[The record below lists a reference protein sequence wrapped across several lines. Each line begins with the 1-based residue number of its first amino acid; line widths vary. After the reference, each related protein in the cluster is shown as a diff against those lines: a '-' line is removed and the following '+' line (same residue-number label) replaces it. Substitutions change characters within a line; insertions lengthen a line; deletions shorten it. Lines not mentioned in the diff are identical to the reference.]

1 MPWKDSPASADPNI
15 IRNNVTWSVTRSGGG
30 TVDENFIMDLNR
42 STGSYI
48 LYRRNALTGA
58 EIPVITSD
66 KIGGQYRIN
75 LEQGSGGS
83 YVPNGV
89 APSDYANLTQTRL
102 AQIANNQRKDWYQ
115 QNGPITAANLG
126 IPGFNNTANANPV
139 DPNNPIGTSGQG
151 GGGQTQPG
159 AAAQT
164 GATGTVTNTQASAS
178 IAEYAGVAARSE
190 YQNLYYPIDI
200 RTTKQDY
207 ILFRQKAYTGTSLQ
221 RISGTQTFGNVDG
234 RRRSAP
240 LNERSLGSVVLP
252 VQPSI
257 NDVNA
262 VTWGD
267 DRLNPIKSALAGS
280 SFNAMNTGSFT
291 PAGGAL
297 VDDAAAAAEI
307 FKSNSSVGNALR
319 MYFAGQAVNAE
330 NLLAR
335 TSGAVL
341 NPNLELLFS
350 GPTLRPF
357 TFTFQLSPRDKDE
370 AIMVKKII
378 RYFKQGMAVK
388 RGDRNLFLKAP
399 NVFDINYIFGPT
411 QRDHNSLN
419 RIKTCALQ
427 SCGVDYTPNGTYMTF
442 GSEDSGDDGTMVT
455 YSLTLQFTELEPVY
469 SDDYN
474 AIDGQ
479 SNDSAGI
486 GY

>member
-30 TVDENFIMDLNR
+30 TVNENFIMDLNK

-48 LYRRNALTGA
+48 LYRKNALTGA

-66 KIGGQYRIN
+66 KINGQYRITT
-75 LEQGSGGS
+75 QTGSTNS
-83 YVPNGV
+83 PIGV
-89 APSDYANLTQTRL
+89 EPSQYQRLTQSKL
-102 AQIANNQRKDWYQ
+102 AQIADNQRKDWYQ

-139 DPNNPIGTSGQG
+139 NPINPIGTGQG
-151 GGGQTQPG
+151 AGGQTPPGTAPQGG
-159 AAAQT
+159 AA
-164 GATGTVTNTQASAS
+164 GAVTNTQASAS

-207 ILFRQKAYTGTSLQ
+207 ILFRQKAYTGNQLQ
-221 RISGTQTFGNVDG
+221 RISGTNTFGNIG
-234 RRRSAP
+234 QRRSAP
-240 LNERSLGSVVLP
+240 LDQRSLGSVVLP

-257 NDVNA
+257 NDVNS

-267 DRLNPIKSALAGS
+267 DRLNPLKSALAGS

-291 PAGGAL
+291 AAAGAL
-297 VDDAAAAAEI
+297 VDDAAAAAQI

-319 MYFAGQAVNAE
+319 MYFAGQAVGAE

-357 TFTFQLSPRDKDE
+357 TFTFQLSPRDKSE

-388 RGDRNLFLKAP
+388 RGDKNLFLKAP

-455 YSLTLQFTELEPVY
+455 YSLTLQFTELEPIY

-474 AIDGQ
+474 AIDGDA
-479 SNDSAGI
+479 NDSAGI

>member
-15 IRNNVTWSVTRSGGG
+15 IRNNVTWSVQRSGGG
-30 TVDENFIMDLNR
+30 TVNENFIMDLNK

-66 KIGGQYRIN
+66 KINGQYRIN
-75 LEQGSGGS
+75 TQTGSS
-83 YVPNGV
+83 SSPIGV
-89 APSDYANLTQTRL
+89 EPTQYQRLTQTKL
-102 AQIANNQRKDWYQ
+102 AQIADNQRKDWYQ

-139 DPNNPIGTSGQG
+139 TQNNNLIGGNGQG
-151 GGGQTQPG
+151 GGGQTPPGGGTQP
-159 AAAQT
+159 A

-178 IAEYAGVAARSE
+178 IAEYAGVAARSQ
-190 YQNLYYPIDI
+190 YDNLYYPIDI

-207 ILFRQKAYTGTSLQ
+207 ILFRQKSYTANSLQ
-221 RISGTQTFGNVDG
+221 RISGTQDFGNIG
-234 RRRSAP
+234 ARRTAP
-240 LNERSLGSVVLP
+240 LDQRSLGSVVLP

-267 DRLNPIKSALAGS
+267 DRLNPLKSALAGS

-291 PAGGAL
+291 AAAGAL
-297 VDDAAAAAEI
+297 VDDAAAAAEL
-307 FKSNSSVGNALR
+307 FKSNSSLGNALK

-330 NLLAR
+330 NLLSR

-357 TFTFQLSPRDKDE
+357 TFTFQLSPRDKSE

-378 RYFKQGMAVK
+378 RYFKQGMSVK
-388 RGDRNLFLKAP
+388 RGDKNLFLKAP

-411 QRDHNSLN
+411 GRDHKSLN

-455 YSLTLQFTELEPVY
+455 YNLTLQFTELEPVY